1 MNLEGRQLGSSSV
14 LEVSTFEM
22 EFRTPERIAEPN
34 VPKRERIR
42 KCPPMT
48 LNGVFPVLRAR

>member
-1 MNLEGRQLGSSSV
+1 MNLEGRRLGSSSA

-34 VPKRERIR
+34 VPKRKRIR
-42 KCPPMT
+42 KCPT
-48 LNGVFPVLRAR
+48 NDVERCLSGVEG

>member
-1 MNLEGRQLGSSSV
+1 MNLEGRRLGSSSA

-42 KCPPMT
+42 KCPS
-48 LNGVFPVLRAR
+48 